1 MIFLQELIQ
10 GHGVV
15 EGIRDG
21 DIVNTIFLGVFA
33 VGVIGLSAW
42 LAIKGD
48 DDFVDSI

>member
-21 DIVNTIFLGVFA
+21 DIVNYIFLGGFA
-33 VGVIGLSAW
+33 IGVVGLTVW

-48 DDFVDSI
+48 DKFVDSI